1 MRRAAAPHCPGV
13 AGALVGAR
21 GRRASAH
28 RLPIRRRP
36 QGPSRPEMSKSVT
49 KAFRRAGRM
58 NENLGIMRLYFVRM
72 RAVRAFV
79 TDLDIHDSFWAR
91 AQDAG
96 GARWVHRCQME
107 PRSIRR
113 SGGHERDSR
122 AKGNVAK
129 TVDSPRGRA
138 RAAWAC

>member
-1 MRRAAAPHCPGV
+1 MRSAAAPHCPGV
-13 AGALVGAR
+13 AGSLVDAR
-21 GRRASAH
+21 GRRANAH
-28 RLPIRRRP
+28 RLPIRRHP

-79 TDLDIHDSFWAR
+79 TDLDIHDSFRAR

-113 SGGHERDSR
+113 SGGHERDFR
-122 AKGNVAK
+122 PNGNVAK
-129 TVDSPRGRA
+129 TVDSPRM
-138 RAAWAC
+138 WA